1 MERTKLSVH
10 TCEGN
15 RGSDPNTA
23 KMTAAGFHMRSSI
36 IARRLGAAG
45 NTKSVQ
51 RCIFKESDAPLRGP
65 SGPLS
70 PSRRSIF
77 FLRKKRRSLAA
88 LRCAP
93 FFGSTPSTTKVSA
106 SGQGQSEHLTSMDD
120 AAASDMLAEQLEE
133 IEKARERLVE
143 VVETENRRERNE
155 LERRDDLEAVAQAQ
169 AQLAVKAWE
178 EYAQIEQFVA
188 EAMEKNDAALETVG
202 EAELK
207 LGELKQKL
215 AVLEVAISAECISE
229 DVPCVEEAVVAVAKN
244 NLDDAD
250 SAAKNASRA
259 KENPTGASSDEKEKY
274 GIIDSLPI
282 IRRAELWWINDGVEM
297 EEALQM
303 ILGNIEK
310 AETAYEKAKA
320 DRSRAEEFSIGVAKS
335 AREAEELAKAAD
347 KRADDAM
354 ALVQS
359 TMETVLAARIAAAAA
374 EEEIFALDKRVSALL
389 GETNDSSLSP
399 SDEQDAVW
407 VMTSLDCA
415 ENDDECK
422 ESAAAALDAVKMIP
436 ASIDANIDIMEKDV
450 VTKEKKD
457 WEDGKAEVEKEKVE
471 KPKVAASSKQFAGK
485 WFSSETTEMNA
496 VGIAAVLGLGLAVG
510 SLTPGAAPVRR
521 AMSNS
526 SSQVATSLKKGWT
539 AITLM
544 IPESE
549 RKIAEHAAHEAHEAG
564 LTDALVLLFTS
575 ILAVTLVSKI
585 PGGSPVLGF
594 LLGGAAVG
602 PYTTGLVGHVAQAQ
616 VLAEFGVVFLLF
628 NIGLELSLERLQSM
642 AKYIFGM
649 GSAQM
654 VMTTMLCAAA
664 AIACGLTI
672 PQSVVVGMGLA
683 FSSTAVALQVL
694 QDRGEAGT
702 RHGRGTFSV
711 LLFQDLTVVLVFM
724 LVPLLAGPDSGSVAA
739 IIGSLAKA
747 IVKTVAAIGAIM
759 TIGRTILRPIYSRI
773 AKLGKA
779 EVLTATTLFT
789 ALGTSLLT
797 QSIGLSMA
805 LGAFLAGLLLAETEF
820 HLQVESDIAPFRG
833 LLLGLF
839 FMTVGMQIDPTTL
852 FANFNT
858 IVTIASGLLAIKMGV
873 MAICGPAFGLNLL
886 ASLRAGVYIAP
897 GGEFAFVTYGIAAAA
912 GLLSMDIVNQINLA
926 VVLTMAA
933 TPMLANVGAN
943 LKKLLK
949 KEDSV
954 ASLQAK
960 EGDVDDLSG
969 HVIIAGYGRVGRMIG
984 ELLSEQLIPF
994 VAVDV
999 SAEDVQKGRDMDA
1012 PVYFGDAGSP
1022 AVLHAVGAEKASC
1035 AVVTLDSPGANYRT
1049 VWALNKYYPN
1059 IKVYVRARDI
1069 DDGLAL
1075 EKAGAKAVVPET
1087 LEPSLQLGAAVLN
1100 EMEMSNEDISIAVDN
1115 FRRSHMGDLQ
1125 MLANR
1130 SGSALGYGLPSNL
1143 EALKSYD
1150 AGEEGSVGKDI
1161 DNV

>member
-1 MERTKLSVH
+1 
-10 TCEGN
+10 
-15 RGSDPNTA
+15 
-23 KMTAAGFHMRSSI
+23 MTAAGFHIRSSI
-36 IARRLGAAG
+36 IARHLGAAG
-45 NTKSVQ
+45 NAKSVQ
-51 RCIFKESDAPLRGP
+51 CCIFKENGAPLRGP

-77 FLRKKRRSLAA
+77 FLRQNRRSLAA

-93 FFGSTPSTTKVSA
+93 FLGSTPSSTSVSA

-133 IEKARERLVE
+133 IEKERERLVE

-155 LERRDDLEAVAQAQ
+155 LERRDDLEVVAQAQ

-178 EYAQIEQFVA
+178 EYAQTEQFVA
-188 EAMEKNDAALETVG
+188 EAMEKSDAALETVG

-215 AVLEVAISAECISE
+215 AVLEVAISAECVSE

-244 NLDDAD
+244 HLDDD
-250 SAAKNASRA
+250 LAAKTASRA

-274 GIIDSLPI
+274 GIIDSLPR
-282 IRRAELWWINDGVEM
+282 IRRAELWWINDGIEM

-310 AETAYEKAKA
+310 AETAYEKAKV
-320 DRSRAEEFSIGVAKS
+320 DRSRAEEFSVGVAKS

-354 ALVQS
+354 SLVQS

-374 EEEIFALDKRVSALL
+374 EEEISALDKRVSALL
-389 GETNDSSLSP
+389 GEKNDSSLSP
-399 SDEQDAVW
+399 SDDQDAVW

-415 ENDDECK
+415 ENDDECM

-436 ASIDANIDIMEKDV
+436 ASIDADIDIMEKDV

-521 AMSNS
+521 AMSNT
-526 SSQVATSLKKGWT
+526 SSQVAASIKKGWT

-654 VMTTMLCAAA
+654 VLTTMLCAGA

-897 GGEFAFVTYGIAAAA
+897 GGEFAFVTYGIAATA

-1161 DNV
+1161 DDV

>member
-1 MERTKLSVH
+1 MNCFTTPDRVMAVRGRIRQNH
-10 TCEGN
+10 TSQDVSLFLN
-15 RGSDPNTA
+15 RGP
-23 KMTAAGFHMRSSI
+23 
-36 IARRLGAAG
+36 LG
-45 NTKSVQ
+45 
-51 RCIFKESDAPLRGP
+51 
-65 SGPLS
+65 
-70 PSRRSIF
+70 
-77 FLRKKRRSLAA
+77 A
-88 LRCAP
+88 LRCVPPSPGSSPSMRSVSDADQDRSGYLFSADEGAAP
-93 FFGSTPSTTKVSA
+93 
-106 SGQGQSEHLTSMDD
+106 DR
-120 AAASDMLAEQLEE
+120 LAEQLEE
-133 IEKARERLVE
+133 IEKERERLVE
-143 VVETENRRERNE
+143 VVETENRREKNE
-155 LERRDDLEAVAQAQ
+155 LERRDDLEVVAQTQ

-178 EYAQIEQFVA
+178 EYAQTEQFVA
-188 EAMEKNDAALETVG
+188 ETMEKNDAALEAVG

-207 LGELKQKL
+207 LGELRQKL
-215 AVLEVAISAECISE
+215 AVLEVAISAECVPE
-229 DVPCVEEAVVAVAKN
+229 DVPCVEEAVVSVAEN
-244 NLDDAD
+244 NGDDVPVQ
-250 SAAKNASRA
+250 NASGLSNDKPA
-259 KENPTGASSDEKEKY
+259 GASSDEKEKSR
-274 GIIDSLPI
+274 ILDSIPMK
-282 IRRAELWWINDGVEM
+282 RKAELWWVSEGLDM

-303 ILGNIEK
+303 TLGSIEK

-320 DRSRAEEFSIGVAKS
+320 DRSRAQDFSVGVAKS

-354 ALVQS
+354 TLVQS
-359 TMETVLAARIAAAAA
+359 TMETALAARIAAAAA
-374 EEEIFALDKRVSALL
+374 EADISALDKRVNTML
-389 GETNDSSLSP
+389 GEKNDSPLTSD
-399 SDEQDAVW
+399 DEQDVEWIA
-407 VMTSLDCA
+407 TSLDCA

-422 ESAAAALDAVKMIP
+422 ESAAAALDAVQMIP
-436 ASIDANIDIMEKDV
+436 AFADTNTDVVEKDIL
-450 VTKEKKD
+450 KEKKD
-457 WEDGKAEVEKEKVE
+457 LEDGKSEVEKEKVE

-510 SLTPGAAPVRR
+510 SLTPGAAPVRQ
-521 AMSNS
+521 AMSKT
-526 SSQVATSLKKGWT
+526 SSQVTTSIKKGWT

-616 VLAEFGVVFLLF
+616 ILAEFGVVFLLF

-672 PQSVVVGMGLA
+672 PQAVVVGMGLA

-724 LVPLLAGPDSGSVAA
+724 LVPLLAGPDSGSITA

-759 TIGRTILRPIYSRI
+759 AIGRTILRPIYSRI

-852 FANFNT
+852 FANFST
-858 IVTIASGLLAIKMGV
+858 IVTIAFGLLAIKMGV
-873 MAICGPAFGLNLL
+873 MAICGPAFGLSLL

-912 GLLSMDIVNQINLA
+912 GLLSMDIVNKINLA

-1115 FRRSHMGDLQ
+1115 FRRNHMGDLQ

-1130 SGSALGYGLPSNL
+1130 SGSALGYGLPSDL

-1150 AGEEGSVGKDI
+1150 AGDEDDIGKDLNI
-1161 DNV
+1161 V